1 MATNP
6 AHPPSAGNSVSA
18 TEFQTRAG
26 LYIEQSGKAPVF
38 ITRHRRLARVL
49 IDIEEY
55 ERLKA
60 RDTRQSYRT
69 ETLPDV
75 WADALAEADYGPVE
89 PALEA
94 LVADSTN

>member
-1 MATNP
+1 MATNL
-6 AHPPSAGNSVSA
+6 AHPTSGDTSVSA

-38 ITRHRRLARVL
+38 ITKHRRLARVL
-49 IDIEEY
+49 IDIAEY

-60 RDTRQSYRT
+60 RDTRQSHRT

-75 WADALAEADYGPVE
+75 WTDALAAAEYGPTD

-94 LVADSTN
+94 

>member
-1 MATNP
+1 MATDLR
-6 AHPPSAGNSVSA
+6 PSPSSANSVSA

-38 ITRHRRLARVL
+38 ITRHHRLARVL
-49 IDIEEY
+49 IDIAEY

-60 RDTRQSYRT
+60 RDTRQSHRT

-75 WADALAEADYGPVE
+75 WTDALAAAEYGPTD

-94 LVADSTN
+94 LTE